1 MHKIGAASA
10 IFVLFCALGGQSSS
24 ALAQCSPTNPDCSAP
39 QPRSGGGTTGGGAS
53 VNVDVGKTAK
63 AIGGL
68 FKKKKKKPAEPQ
80 VEPKAASV
88 EPPKQ
93 DIIFVRNEPVVQKIP
108 RSTRKAIVDM
118 KAKPRAVAQAVKSR
132 SAAPSKTVVR
142 KAAVAAVAISVAEP
156 VVAAELPT
164 PEAPPA
170 PIAAAP
176 VAPVVSAATPIAKSA
191 AVIPAEQV
199 PNDNSLYW
207 IIGAAAA
214 ALAASVAAVKLLFT
228 PKISMNCGMA
238 DGRSTMISDPKI
250 TPPEFSFNV
259 AIPGF
264 AASTPDNLAI
274 IA

>member
-1 MHKIGAASA
+1 VHKIGAASV

-24 ALAQCSPTNPDCSAP
+24 ALAQCSPTNPNCSAP
-39 QPRSGGGTTGGGAS
+39 QPSPGGSGGGGAS
-53 VNVDVGKTAK
+53 VNVDVGKAAK

-80 VEPKAASV
+80 AEPKTAPV

-93 DIIFVRNEPVVQKIP
+93 EIVFVRNEPVVPKIP
-108 RSTRKAIVDM
+108 RSTRKPIATV
-118 KAKPRAVAQAVKSR
+118 KARPRPIAQAEKVR
-132 SAAPSKTVVR
+132 DVAPGKAIMR
-142 KAAVAAVAISVAEP
+142 KAAVAAVAIAVAEP
-156 VVAAELPT
+156 VVAAEPSM

-170 PIAAAP
+170 S
-176 VAPVVSAATPIAKSA
+176 VAPVVSPATVIAKSA
-191 AVIPAEQV
+191 AAIPAEQA

-214 ALAASVAAVKLLFT
+214 ALAASAAAAKLLFT
-228 PKISMNCGMA
+228 PKIAMNCSMA
-238 DGRSTMISDPKI
+238 DGSSKIISDPKI

-264 AASTPDNLAI
+264 AASTPENLAI